1 MKTKTKSNEVESEVI
16 VIPKIKRSSLKFLIL
31 SILFGSENE
40 VLLAEDLAELT
51 GKKIN
56 LIHAAA
62 LSLKK
67 DGLVSKF
74 RRYIRITPAGEWY
87 IREYE
92 KLK

>member
-1 MKTKTKSNEVESEVI
+1 MKIKIEGREIKPEVI
-16 VIPKIKRSSLKFLIL
+16 VIPKLRGSSLKFFIL
-31 SILFGSENE
+31 TILYGSENE
-40 VLLAEDLAELT
+40 VLLAEDLAEVT
-51 GKKIN
+51 GKTIN
-56 LIHAAA
+56 QIHAAA